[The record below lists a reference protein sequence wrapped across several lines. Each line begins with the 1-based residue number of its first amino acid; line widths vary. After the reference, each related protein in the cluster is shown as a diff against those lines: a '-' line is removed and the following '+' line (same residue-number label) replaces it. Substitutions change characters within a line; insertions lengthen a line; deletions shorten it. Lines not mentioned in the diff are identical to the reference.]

1 MATTFEEILE
11 HDGVLMYRN
20 VGDSM
25 MPLLR
30 QNKDLMI
37 IIRKTGKRL
46 SVMDVPLFKRKD
58 GKYVLHRVMWVRKSD
73 YIICGDNQWYPERG
87 IADCQILG
95 VLTAVVRDGRRIEMD
110 SFRMKCYSW
119 LMWLTY
125 PLRAVILYAVRS
137 LWPRIKRK
145 ITSVG

>member
-1 MATTFEEILE
+1 MASTFEEILE

-30 QNKDLMI
+30 EGRDLMI
-37 IIRKTGKRL
+37 IVRKTDKRL
-46 SVMDVPLFKRKD
+46 SVMDVPLFKRAD

-87 IADCQILG
+87 VSDSQILG
-95 VLTAVVRDGRRIEMD
+95 VMTAVVRDGKRIEMN
-110 SFRMKCYSW
+110 SLKMRCYSW
-119 LMWLTY
+119 YKWLTY
-125 PLRAVILYAVRS
+125 PFRAVLLYATRS

-145 ITSVG
+145 IFRK

>member
-1 MATTFEEILE
+1 MATSFEEILE

-30 QNKDLMI
+30 QNQDLMI
-37 IIRKTGKRL
+37 ITRKTDKRL

-58 GKYVLHRVMWVRKSD
+58 GKYVLHRVMWVRNDD

-87 IADCQILG
+87 VSDSQILG
-95 VLTAVVRDGRRIEMD
+95 VMTAVVRDGKRIEMG
-110 SFRMKCYSW
+110 SLKMRCYSW
-119 LMWLTY
+119 LMWLSY
-125 PLRAVILYAVRS
+125 PVRAVFLYAVRS
-137 LWPRIKRK
+137 VWPRVKRK
-145 ITSVG
+145 IFRK

>member
-1 MATTFEEILE
+1 MASTFEEILE

-30 QNKDLMI
+30 EGRDLMI
-37 IIRKTGKRL
+37 IVRKTDKRL
-46 SVMDVPLFKRKD
+46 SVMDVPLFKRAD

-87 IADCQILG
+87 VSDSQILG
-95 VLTAVVRDGRRIEMD
+95 VMTAVVRDGKRMEMN
-110 SFRMKCYSW
+110 SLKMRCYSW
-119 LMWLTY
+119 YKWLTY
-125 PLRAVILYAVRS
+125 PFRAVLLYAVRS
-137 LWPRIKRK
+137 LWPRLKRK
-145 ITSVG
+145 IFRK